1 MKRLRRYLPLL
12 ALLLFL
18 GSVMSCRHA
27 GVHDALLR
35 AEALM
40 ETAPHAARA
49 VLDSLSDHCSLITDH
64 FSQRET
70 ALYAL
75 LKTQADYKCRVR
87 LTSDSLILLATDYYG
102 TKRKTQHAALAQYYL
117 GCAYSDMHRDLD
129 AIDALLRATTLFP
142 DTTNKYYAYSLFELG
157 KEYLKNHMNENAIAA
172 LKRYRVSNICNSDSL
187 NISYAD
193 YYLGESAM
201 YIGDDLLA
209 DSLYKCVIRNTK
221 TQESVRYDSYYELAK
236 LYHYHW
242 HDSKKA
248 ATFLD
253 DYLDFF
259 DNEKGKGASLL
270 LKAEILFE
278 QKDFYSAFTFYKK
291 ALENSNDLYT
301 NCMANKGLANVMSL
315 LNKPDSTQY
324 CINQYTL
331 LLDSIYSVNR
341 QQEIA
346 EIQNSHVIEIHD
358 QQLRARHARFLLLGG
373 IVLVLAISAF
383 IISLLLIDR
392 KHKNEK
398 LKFEQELRDIKQRH
412 IEQNIK
418 EELDIEEDSPV
429 SESEDDVSDVETTER
444 ASSVRDDGSFSF
456 TKEYDISVP
465 PHLSIQQERVAL
477 YRKQFADGRWQRYLE
492 ESKVEIL
499 SKKYMPVEDAD
510 KFRDYLQDLFADVFL
525 DLVNENANVTRPD
538 LEYCAMTL
546 LGFNTATIAYCA
558 RVSLHSL
565 HNRRYHIKD
574 KLTPDW
580 YTFIFASPK

>member
-1 MKRLRRYLPLL
+1 
-12 ALLLFL
+12 
-18 GSVMSCRHA
+18 
-27 GVHDALLR
+27 
-35 AEALM
+35 
-40 ETAPHAARA
+40 
-49 VLDSLSDHCSLITDH
+49 
-64 FSQRET
+64 
-70 ALYAL
+70 
-75 LKTQADYKCRVR
+75 
-87 LTSDSLILLATDYYG
+87 
-102 TKRKTQHAALAQYYL
+102 
-117 GCAYSDMHRDLD
+117 MHRDLD

-142 DTTNKYYAYSLFELG
+142 DTTNKYFAYNLFELG
-157 KEYLKNHMNENAIAA
+157 RLYMNHQMNDEAIATFS
-172 LKRYRVSNICNSDSL
+172 RYRLSEACKSDSM
-187 NISYAD
+187 NIGYAD
-193 YYLGESAM
+193 YY
-201 YIGDDLLA
+201 IGIASLYKGDNFRA
-209 DSLYKCVIRNTK
+209 DSLFQIVIHNTK
-221 TQESVRYDSYYELAK
+221 IPTSSRYNTYFQLAK
-236 LYHYHW
+236 LYFYEW
-242 HDSKKA
+242 HKAEESLDYINRYINYFGENEA
-248 ATFLD
+248 ATII
-253 DYLDFF
+253 
-259 DNEKGKGASLL
+259 KGD
-270 LKAEILFE
+270 IL
-278 QKDFYSAFTFYKK
+278 SAIHQPELAYNYYNKTLQQSTDIY
-291 ALENSNDLYT
+291 AICTAY
-301 NCMANKGLANVMSL
+301 KGLAKVTSQI
-315 LNKPDSTQY
+315 NKTDSVPSYIDQY
-324 CINQYTL
+324 AV
-331 LLDSIYSVNR
+331 LLDSIYGINR
-341 QQEIA
+341 QKEIA
-346 EIQNSHVIEIHD
+346 EIKDSHVIEIHD

-456 TKEYDISVP
+456 TKDCDFSVP
-465 PHLSIQQERVAL
+465 PRLSIQQERVAL
-477 YRKQFADGRWQRYLE
+477 YRKQFADSRWQRYLE
-492 ESKVEIL
+492 ERKVEIL